1 MELALQPASAT
12 TPATRAEWRPQVF
25 DPTSDEDRRQINA
38 ILMNGS
44 WLQIHDTIKEQTYE
58 VIRARKP
65 STTFTKEEFEQEAR
79 NIWPSDS
86 PSEYGVWVYF
96 PWSRCLVHTLPE
108 SEYHFLRSNRNCYK
122 ITPEEQNQLRSCTI
136 GIVGLSVGKAAA
148 QTLALEGI
156 GGSFRLADYDTLSL
170 SNLNRLQGGI
180 QHVGLNKAVLA
191 ARQLFEINP
200 FLKIELFE
208 EGITE
213 SNIDTFLD
221 DDCRLDLLIEEC
233 DDLYVK
239 VRLREAAR
247 ELRIPVLMETSDR
260 GLLDIER
267 FDMEPD
273 RPLFHGVL
281 GSINGADLKGL
292 STKEKLPIVLK
303 ILDVGQVS
311 AATKASMLEIEE
323 TLETWPQLGSAV
335 TLGGAVITDTA
346 RRILLGNLQKSGRFY
361 IDLETLVQDQCAVTP
376 SKPIAKA
383 VTAAVE
389 SYYPISP
396 YPRPAARNVNEV
408 SSDKVRF
415 IVFHGSLAPS
425 GGNVQPWRFEWR
437 NQQLN
442 AIHLSDRSSTLLN
455 FNNCASYVAFGA
467 VAENIDLAARELG
480 LRADIEVIPDTT
492 LPEVIFRTRLQ
503 RDAAITAD
511 TPLFEQVR
519 LRVTNRRLGLRQ
531 PLTLAEETALQEVA
545 HSSGAELSLLTES
558 SALDQV
564 GEVIACCDRFIF
576 LNQQTHREMM
586 GEIRWNPEQ
595 VLSTR
600 DGVDIGSLH
609 LSAADAA
616 VMQLLTDWA
625 PLSYLSRIKRGRGLE
640 RNSRK
645 LIAAA
650 SAVGLL
656 TFGGTVP
663 LSYFNGGRAM
673 QRVWLTATALGLAF
687 HPMTALPY
695 LLARLR
701 RGKGEGLTAED
712 QQQLTE
718 FGKSYRHLLPIP
730 DDHAEIM
737 LFRLAKAE
745 LPTVRSLR
753 RGLDEILM
761 FC

>member
-1 MELALQPASAT
+1 
-12 TPATRAEWRPQVF
+12 
-25 DPTSDEDRRQINA
+25 
-38 ILMNGS
+38 
-44 WLQIHDTIKEQTYE
+44 
-58 VIRARKP
+58 
-65 STTFTKEEFEQEAR
+65 
-79 NIWPSDS
+79 
-86 PSEYGVWVYF
+86 
-96 PWSRCLVHTLPE
+96 
-108 SEYHFLRSNRNCYK
+108 
-122 ITPEEQNQLRSCTI
+122 
-136 GIVGLSVGKAAA
+136 VGKAAA

-156 GGSFRLADYDTLSL
+156 GGGFRLADYDTLSL

-200 FLKIELFE
+200 FLQIELFE

-213 SNIDTFLD
+213 SNIDTFFD

-247 ELRIPVLMETSDR
+247 ERRIPVLMETSDR

-267 FDMEPD
+267 FDREPD

-281 GSINGADLKGL
+281 GSIKAADLKGL

-311 AATKASMLEIEE
+311 ATTKASMLEIEE

-346 RRILLGNLQKSGRFY
+346 RRILLGHLQNSGRFY
-361 IDLETLVQDQCAVTP
+361 IDLETLVQDQCAFTL
-376 SKPIAKA
+376 SKPIAKT

-389 SYYPISP
+389 SCYPISP

-408 SSDKVRF
+408 SSDEVRF
-415 IVFHGSLAPS
+415 IAFHGSLAPS
-425 GGNVQPWRFEWR
+425 AGNVQPWRFEWR
-437 NQQLN
+437 NQRLD
-442 AIHLSDRSSTLLN
+442 AIHLPDRSWALLD

-480 LRADIEVIPDTT
+480 LRADIKPFPDTT
-492 LPEVIFRTRLQ
+492 LPELIFRARFQ
-503 RDAAITAD
+503 RDAAITAE
-511 TPLFEQVR
+511 TPLFEQIR

-531 PLTLAEETALQEVA
+531 PLTLADETALQEVA
-545 HSSGAELSLLTES
+545 HRSGTELSFLTES
-558 SALDQV
+558 SALDQI
-564 GEVIACCDRFIF
+564 GEVIACCDRSIL
-576 LNQQTHREMM
+576 LNQQTHRELV

-600 DGVDIGSLH
+600 DGIDIGSLH

-625 PLSYLSRIKRGRGLE
+625 PLSYLSQIKRGRGLE

-645 LIAAA
+645 MIAAA

-656 TFGGTVP
+656 TFGGIGP

-701 RGKGEGLTAED
+701 RGKGEGLTAET

-718 FGKSYRHLLPIP
+718 LGKSYRHLLPIP

-753 RGLDEILM
+753 RSLDEILM

>member
-1 MELALQPASAT
+1 M
-12 TPATRAEWRPQVF
+12 
-25 DPTSDEDRRQINA
+25 
-38 ILMNGS
+38 
-44 WLQIHDTIKEQTYE
+44 
-58 VIRARKP
+58 
-65 STTFTKEEFEQEAR
+65 
-79 NIWPSDS
+79 
-86 PSEYGVWVYF
+86 
-96 PWSRCLVHTLPE
+96 HTLPE

-122 ITPEEQNQLRSCTI
+122 ITPKEQNQLRSSTI

-200 FLKIELFE
+200 FLKIELFQ

-213 SNIDTFLD
+213 SNIDTFFD

-247 ELRIPVLMETSDR
+247 ERRIPVLMETSDR

-281 GSINGADLKGL
+281 GSINAADLKGL

-311 AATKASMLEIEE
+311 ATTKASMLEIEE

-346 RRILLGNLQKSGRFY
+346 RRILLGHLQNSGRFY
-361 IDLETLVQDQCAVTP
+361 IDLETLVQDQCAITL
-376 SKPIAKA
+376 SKPIAKT
-383 VTAAVE
+383 VTAAE
-389 SYYPISP
+389 SYYPIPP

-408 SSDKVRF
+408 SSDEVRF

-437 NQQLN
+437 NQQLD

-480 LRADIEVIPDTT
+480 LRADIEAIPDTT
-492 LPEVIFRTRLQ
+492 LPDVIFRTRLQ

-511 TPLFEQVR
+511 TPLFEQIR
-519 LRVTNRRLGLRQ
+519 LRVTNRRRGLRQ
-531 PLTLAEETALQEVA
+531 PLTLAEETVLQEVA
-545 HSSGAELSLLTES
+545 HSSGAELSFLTES

-564 GEVIACCDRFIF
+564 GEVIAHCDRFIF
-576 LNQQTHREMM
+576 LNQQTHREMV

-600 DGVDIGSLH
+600 DGIDIGSLH

-656 TFGGTVP
+656 TFGGTGP